1 MTKPIDY
8 DALLKDFVD
17 LPKNLENEFQQT
29 QFSLAFP
36 NEEKMIISEG
46 TKDFALGLYEHIFG
60 YNPIQA
66 LKEERQK
73 AEEERQKAE
82 EERQKAIEEERQRIN
97 TTILNLHQLAKM
109 PATEIANIV
118 VMDLEYVEKLIA
130 ENQN

>member
-1 MTKPIDY
+1 MD
-8 DALLKDFVD
+8 
-17 LPKNLENEFQQT
+17 ENNFGEN
-29 QFSLAFP
+29 P
-36 NEEKMIISEG
+36 NQE
-46 TKDFALGLYEHIFG
+46 
-60 YNPIQA
+60 

-130 ENQN
+130 EHQNSGHNS

>member
-1 MTKPIDY
+1 MAKPIDY
-8 DALLKDFVD
+8 DALLKDFVG
-17 LPKNLENEFQQT
+17 LPKDMENEFQQT

-73 AEEERQKAE
+73 AEEERQKA
-82 EERQKAIEEERQRIN
+82 IEEERQRIN
-97 TTILNLHQLAKM
+97 TTILNQRWDLPLSNFKGVEFF
-109 PATEIANIV
+109 PAVLFIT
-118 VMDLEYVEKLIA
+118 
-130 ENQN
+130 Q

>member
-1 MTKPIDY
+1 
-8 DALLKDFVD
+8 
-17 LPKNLENEFQQT
+17 
-29 QFSLAFP
+29 
-36 NEEKMIISEG
+36 MIISEG

-73 AEEERQKAE
+73 AEEERQ
-82 EERQKAIEEERQRIN
+82 RIN

-109 PATEIANIV
+109 SATEIANIV

-130 ENQN
+130 EYQNSVHN